1 MVENCD
7 ECDDKHVVPGTCSFN
22 EEPAVR
28 PVVKV
33 RLKHESIGSIIRYKR
48 KSTGT
53 YAPKR
58 VRLSRMK
65 KAAR

>member
-28 PVVKV
+28 PVG
-33 RLKHESIGSIIRYKR
+33 RESEIK
-48 KSTGT
+48 T
-53 YAPKR
+53 R
-58 VRLSRMK
+58 VNRFDYQV
-65 KAAR
+65 